1 MARDTRIPV
10 LYLAPWVDLGGSD
23 KGTID
28 WFRSIDRT
36 RWAPSLITTQPSL
49 NRWIPDVAPYAEEIW
64 TLPEL
69 MPGAEFVPFILGFI
83 ESRGVQ
89 VLHVMNSRIG
99 FDLLVDIQSLPE
111 PPVTVVQLHAEE
123 ADRSGYVQYVANRYD
138 AIVDAYSL
146 VSQHLADSMLDYE
159 VGVEKLRVLHLGVDA
174 TGEFDPTQ
182 VEPFPEQRS
191 VPRILWPGRL
201 VEQKDPLLTV
211 DVVAELERRGVAFE
225 LTIVGDGELADA
237 TRLRA
242 DNLGVADRFVW
253 HPPSKEM
260 PRWYRSSDVLLM
272 TSVFEGIP
280 LALYEAL
287 AMGVPA
293 VVPALPGNVE
303 LLDGGG
309 GSLIEPRDD
318 VTAYAD
324 ALERLLTDS
333 EHRADVGTVARQ
345 RMLDGFTVEA
355 MGAAHDALY
364 EELLE
369 RRAGAP
375 APPVR
380 EEWKTDATAIEQ
392 RAAELGTHSAVTLP
406 RSADDAEDRSVL
418 VVVPCFRHGRYL
430 EGALESVKRQTLPA
444 TRVVVVDDASDDV
457 ETIAVLERVER
468 EGWATVLRQP
478 ERGGPSA
485 ARNRALA
492 GATERYV
499 LPLDADDELF
509 PWTLEETVAQLE
521 RAAENVGFV
530 YPNAQ
535 HFGHRNDAYDAPAY
549 NLHILLDNN
558 YCAAT
563 SLFDRRVFAAGIGYA
578 EELTHGHEDWDLVL
592 TLAEHGV
599 IGERATTPTFRYRK
613 KGFSR
618 VSGVNHGQ
626 LSPAEAMARR
636 HPRLY
641 GRRDEI
647 KAAWAPALSVI
658 LVDGPDGQRWSDA
671 CVADLRAQVL
681 RDFEVLAAF
690 DGPTDGSV
698 CWNHVSA
705 EQLSADAGIRAAR
718 GRFVA
723 VLDPRGAAG
732 LAHQALLEQLV
743 RTVWAPK
750 QDARFVL
757 TLPLG
762 RGGPLTCVLPDELSR
777 TTPVGVVWRR
787 DPEIPSAV
795 QTLSDA
801 YEDVGQPPVRLS
813 DDRAVVDQIADQW
826 AEQGELRW
834 RTIG

>member
-1 MARDTRIPV
+1 V
-10 LYLAPWVDLGGSD
+10 LYVAPWVDLGGSD

-49 NRWIPDVAPYAEEIW
+49 NRWIPDLAPYADEIW

-69 MPGAEFVPFILGFI
+69 MAGAEFVPFVLGFI

-89 VLHVMNSRIG
+89 ILHVMNSRIG
-99 FDLLVDIQSLPE
+99 FDLLVDIQSLPD
-111 PPVTVVQLHAEE
+111 PPATVVQLHAEE

-159 VGVEKLRVLHLGVDA
+159 VGAEKLRVLHLGVDA
-174 TGEFDPTQ
+174 TGEFDPGQ
-182 VEPFPEQRS
+182 VEPFEAERS
-191 VPRILWPGRL
+191 VPRVLWPGRL
-201 VEQKDPLLTV
+201 VAQKDPLLTV
-211 DVVAELERRGVAFE
+211 DVVAELVRRGVEFE
-225 LTIVGDGELADA
+225 LTIVGDGDLADD
-237 TRLRA
+237 TRRRA
-242 DNLGVADRFVW
+242 DELGVADRFAW

-309 GSLIEPRDD
+309 GALIEPRDD
-318 VTAYAD
+318 VAAYAD
-324 ALERLLTDS
+324 ALERLLTDA
-333 EHRADVGTVARQ
+333 EHRAEVGALARR

-369 RRAGAP
+369 RRAAAP
-375 APPVR
+375 APPTP
-380 EEWKTDATAIEQ
+380 EEWTTDETAIEQ
-392 RAAELGTHSAVTLP
+392 RAAELGVRPTLQLP
-406 RSADDAEDRSVL
+406 RAADGHDPDRSVL

-444 TRVVVVDDASDDV
+444 ARVVVVDDASDDI
-457 ETIAVLERVER
+457 ETLEALERVER

-478 ERGGPSA
+478 ERRGPSA
-485 ARNRALA
+485 ARNRALD

-499 LPLDADDELF
+499 LPLDADDELL
-509 PWTLEETVAQLE
+509 PWSLESTVAQLE

-530 YPNAQ
+530 YPNAH
-535 HFGHRNDAYDAPAY
+535 HFGHRNDAYEPPSY

-599 IGERATTPTFRYRK
+599 IGERATEPTFRYRK

-626 LSPAEAMARR
+626 LAPAEAMARR

-658 LVDGPDGQRWSDA
+658 LHDGPAGERWTD
-671 CVADLRAQVL
+671 ADLSGLRHQRL
-681 RDFEVLAAF
+681 RDFEVIAAF
-690 DGPTDGSV
+690 DGPADGAV
-698 CWNHVSA
+698 VWNHVTP
-705 EQLSADAGIRAAR
+705 EQLAADAGIRAAR
-718 GRFVA
+718 GRFVLM
-723 VLDPRGAAG
+723 LDPRGADG
-732 LAHQALLEQLV
+732 LAQPALLEQV
-743 RTVWAPK
+743 TRTAWMPK
-750 QDARFVL
+750 QEPRFVL
-757 TLPLG
+757 TTPVG
-762 RGGPLTCVLPDELSR
+762 RGGPLTCVTPDDLPR
-777 TTPVGVVWRR
+777 ATPVGVAWRR
-787 DPEIPSAV
+787 DPEIPSAIEA
-795 QTLSDA
+795 LNEA
-801 YEDVGQPPVRLS
+801 YENAGLAPVRL
-813 DDRAVVDQIADQW
+813 RAGRPVIEQIAEQW
-826 AEQGELRW
+826 AQEGVVRW
-834 RTIG
+834 RTVA

>member
-1 MARDTRIPV
+1 M

-49 NRWIPDVAPYAEEIW
+49 NRWIPDLAPYAEEIW

-69 MPGAEFVPFILGFI
+69 MAGSEFVPFILGFI

-89 VLHVMNSRIG
+89 ILHVMNSRIG
-99 FDLLVDIQSLPE
+99 FDLLVDVQSLPA
-111 PPVTVVQLHAEE
+111 PPATVVQLHAEE

-146 VSQHLADSMLDYE
+146 VSRHLADSMLDYE
-159 VGVEKLRVLHLGVDA
+159 VGAEKLRVLHLGVDA
-174 TGEFDPTQ
+174 TGEFDPAR
-182 VEPFPEQRS
+182 VEPFDERRD

-201 VEQKDPLLTV
+201 VAQKDPLLTV
-211 DVVAELERRGVAFE
+211 EVVAELVRRGVEFE
-225 LTIVGDGELADA
+225 LTIVGDGDLADA
-237 TRLRA
+237 TRRRA
-242 DNLGVADRFVW
+242 DELGVAERFAW

-309 GSLIEPRDD
+309 GALIEPRDD
-318 VTAYAD
+318 VAAYAD
-324 ALERLLTDS
+324 ALERLLTD
-333 EHRADVGTVARQ
+333 EAHRAEVGALARQ
-345 RMLDGFTVEA
+345 RMLDGFTVEQ
-355 MGAAHDALY
+355 MGRAHDALY

-369 RRAGAP
+369 RRAAAP
-375 APPVR
+375 APPPH
-380 EEWKTDATAIEQ
+380 EDWETDATAIEQ
-392 RAAELGTHSAVTLP
+392 QAAELGVRPPLTLP
-406 RSADDAEDRSVL
+406 RTVEPNPDRSVL

-430 EGALESVKRQTLPA
+430 EDALASVRRQTLPA
-444 TRVVVVDDASDDV
+444 ARVVVVDDASDDV
-457 ETIAVLERVER
+457 ETIEALERVER

-478 ERGGPSA
+478 ERRGPSA

-521 RAAENVGFV
+521 RAAENVGFI

-535 HFGHRNDAYDAPAY
+535 HFGHRNDAYEAPPY
-549 NLHILLDNN
+549 NLHVLLDNN

-563 SLFDRRVFAAGIGYA
+563 SLFDRRVFAAGIDYA

-592 TLAEHGV
+592 ALAEHGV
-599 IGERATTPTFRYRK
+599 IGERATVPTFRYRK

-618 VSGVNHGQ
+618 VSGVNHAQ
-626 LSPAEAMARR
+626 RSPAETMARR

-647 KAAWAPALSVI
+647 KAAWAPALSVV
-658 LVDGPDGQRWSDA
+658 LVDGPDGARWSDA
-671 CVADLRAQVL
+671 CIADLRRQRL
-681 RDFEVLAAF
+681 HDFEVVAGF
-690 DGPTDGSV
+690 DGPGDRSL
-698 CWNHVSA
+698 CWNRVEPERLA
-705 EQLSADAGIRAAR
+705 ADAGIRAAR
-718 GRFVA
+718 GRFV
-723 VLDPRGAAG
+723 VLLDPRAAEG
-732 LAHQALLEQLV
+732 LGHAALLEQLV
-743 RTVWAPK
+743 RTIWAP
-750 QDARFVL
+750 QLDARMVL
-757 TLPLG
+757 TTPVG
-762 RGGPLTCVLPDELSR
+762 RGGPLTCVRPEELDR
-777 TTPVGVVWRR
+777 ATPVGVAWRR
-787 DPEIPSAV
+787 DPELPPLV
-795 QTLSDA
+795 ETLSAA
-801 YEDVGQPPVRLS
+801 YEDAGLAPVRLS
-813 DDRAVVDQIADQW
+813 GERGVVDQIADQW
-826 AEQGELRW
+826 AEEGELRW

>member
-1 MARDTRIPV
+1 M

-49 NRWIPDVAPYAEEIW
+49 NRWIPDLAPYADEIW

-69 MPGAEFVPFILGFI
+69 MAGAEFVPFILGFI

-89 VLHVMNSRIG
+89 ILHVMNARIG
-99 FDLLVDIQSLPE
+99 FDLLVDIQSLPD
-111 PPVTVVQLHAEE
+111 PPATVVQLHAEE

-146 VSQHLADSMLDYE
+146 VSQHLADSMRDYE
-159 VGVEKLRVLHLGVDA
+159 VGAEKLRVLHLGVDA
-174 TGEFDPTQ
+174 TGEFDPAQ
-182 VEPFPEQRS
+182 VAPYEERRS

-201 VEQKDPLLTV
+201 VAQKDPLLTV
-211 DVVAELERRGVAFE
+211 DVVAELVRRGVAFE
-225 LTIVGDGELADA
+225 LTIVGDGDLAED
-237 TRLRA
+237 TRRRA
-242 DNLGVADRFVW
+242 DELGVADRFAW

-309 GSLIEPRDD
+309 GALIEPRDD
-318 VTAYAD
+318 VAAYAD
-324 ALERLLTDS
+324 ALERLLTDDD
-333 EHRADVGTVARQ
+333 HRAEVGALARR

-355 MGAAHDALY
+355 MGRAHDALY

-369 RRAGAP
+369 RRAAAP
-375 APPVR
+375 AAPPR
-380 EEWKTDATAIEQ
+380 EEWETDETAIERQ
-392 RAAELGTHSAVTLP
+392 AAELGVRPTLRLP
-406 RSADDAEDRSVL
+406 REREDDPDRSVL
-418 VVVPCFRHGRYL
+418 VVVPCFRHGQYL
-430 EGALESVKRQTLPA
+430 EDALASVRRQTLPA
-444 TRVVVVDDASDDV
+444 ARVVVVDDASDDA
-457 ETIAVLERVER
+457 ETIAALERVER
-468 EGWATVLRQP
+468 AGWATVLRQP

-485 ARNRALA
+485 ARNRALE

-509 PWTLEETVAQLE
+509 PWTLESMVAQIE
-521 RAAENVGFV
+521 RAPENVGFV

-535 HFGHRNDAYDAPAY
+535 HFGHRNDAYEPPAY
-549 NLHILLDNN
+549 NLHVLLDNN

-578 EELTHGHEDWDLVL
+578 EELTHGHEDWDLIL

-599 IGERATTPTFRYRK
+599 IGERALEPSFRYRK

-618 VSGVNHGQ
+618 VSGVNHAQ
-626 LSPAEAMARR
+626 LSPAETMARR

-641 GRRDEI
+641 GRRDAI

-658 LVDGPDGQRWSDA
+658 LQDGPDGDA
-671 CVADLRAQVL
+671 WASRCVADLQRQGL
-681 RDFEVLAAF
+681 RDFEVIATI
-690 DGPTDGSV
+690 DGPADGSV
-698 CWNHVSA
+698 CWNRVRP
-705 EQLSADAGIRAAR
+705 EQLVEDAGIRTAR
-718 GRFVA
+718 GRFV
-723 VLDPRGAAG
+723 VMLDPRAADA
-732 LAHQALLEQLV
+732 LAQPSLLEQIT
-743 RTVWAPK
+743 RTAWMPD
-750 QDARFVL
+750 QESRFVL
-757 TLPLG
+757 TTAIG
-762 RGGPLTCVLPDELSR
+762 RGGPLTCVTPDDLDR
-777 TTPVGVVWRR
+777 ATPVGVAWRR
-787 DPEIPSAV
+787 DPEIPPAIEA
-795 QTLSDA
+795 LDEEYDKIGLA
-801 YEDVGQPPVRLS
+801 PVRL
-813 DDRAVVDQIADQW
+813 RPGRPAIEQIAEQW
-826 AEQGELRW
+826 AQEGVVRW
-834 RTIG
+834 RTVA

>member
-1 MARDTRIPV
+1 M

-49 NRWIPDVAPYAEEIW
+49 NRWIPDLAPYADEIW

-69 MPGAEFVPFILGFI
+69 MPGSEFVPFILGFI

-89 VLHVMNSRIG
+89 VLHLMNSRIG

-111 PPVTVVQLHAEE
+111 PPATVVQLHAEE

-174 TGEFDPTQ
+174 TGEFDPAR
-182 VEPFPEQRS
+182 VEPFERERR
-191 VPRILWPGRL
+191 VPRVLWPGRL
-201 VEQKDPLLTV
+201 VAQKDPLLTV
-211 DVVAELERRGVAFE
+211 DVVAELVRRGVEFE
-225 LTIVGDGELADA
+225 LTIVGDGDLADD
-237 TRLRA
+237 TRRRA
-242 DNLGVADRFVW
+242 DELGVADRFDW

-318 VTAYAD
+318 IAAYAD
-324 ALERLLTDS
+324 ALERLLTDA
-333 EHRADVGTVARQ
+333 EHRAEVGARARQ

-369 RRAGAP
+369 RRAAAP

-380 EEWKTDATAIEQ
+380 EEWETDATAIEQ
-392 RAAELGTHSAVTLP
+392 RAAELGVRPALTLP
-406 RSADDAEDRSVL
+406 RTPEDDPDRSVL

-430 EGALESVKRQTLPA
+430 EGALASVRNQTLPA
-444 TRVVVVDDASDDV
+444 ARVVVVDDASDDV
-457 ETIAVLERVER
+457 ETIEALARVER

-485 ARNRALA
+485 ARNRALE

-499 LPLDADDELF
+499 LPLDADDELL
-509 PWTLEETVAQLE
+509 PWALESTVAQLE
-521 RAAENVGFV
+521 RAADNVGYI

-535 HFGHRNDAYDAPAY
+535 HFGHRNDAYEPPAY

-563 SLFDRRVFAAGIGYA
+563 SLFDRRVFAAGIGYD

-592 TLAEHGV
+592 ALAEHGV
-599 IGERATTPTFRYRK
+599 IGERAQEPTFRYRK

-618 VSGVNHGQ
+618 VSGVNHAQ
-626 LSPAEAMARR
+626 LSPAETMARR

-647 KAAWAPALSVI
+647 KAAWAPGLSLI
-658 LVDGPDGQRWSDA
+658 LQDGPDGERWSDD
-671 CVADLRAQVL
+671 CIADLRRQGL
-681 RDFEVLAAF
+681 RDFEVIAAF
-690 DGPTDGSV
+690 DGPDDGSV
-698 CWNHVSA
+698 CWNRVTA
-705 EQLSADAGIRAAR
+705 EQLAADAGIRAAR
-718 GRFVA
+718 GRFVMM
-723 VLDPRGAAG
+723 LDPRAAAG
-732 LAHQALLEQLV
+732 LAQPALLEQV
-743 RTVWAPK
+743 TRTVWMPK
-750 QDARFVL
+750 QEARFVL
-757 TLPLG
+757 TTAIG
-762 RGGPLTCVLPDELSR
+762 RGGPLTCVTPDDLDHA
-777 TTPVGVVWRR
+777 TPVGVAWRR
-787 DPEIPSAV
+787 DPEIPSAIDA
-795 QTLSDA
+795 LNDA
-801 YEDVGQPPVRLS
+801 YEKTGLAPVRLS
-813 DDRAVVDQIADQW
+813 PDRPVIEQIAEQW
-826 AEQGELRW
+826 AQEGVVRW
-834 RTIG
+834 RTVA